1 MRTEKRVDTGKKQ
14 GIMVTEKTVVHGTD
28 KDPKLLSRESVA
40 LTLANVDIVDKIV
53 DDLEQY
59 KKKVSQMK
67 ETLKKERGEGQSL
80 KRKHEDSL
88 SELEKLR
95 EACQMLQSD
104 KDALVLSVNIIEGE
118 KKDLKKQV
126 AEVE

>member
-1 MRTEKRVDTGKKQ
+1 MRIEKRVDTGKKQ
-14 GIMVTEKTVVHGTD
+14 EIMVTEKTVIHGTD
-28 KDPKLLSRESVA
+28 KDPRLLARAGVSS
-40 LTLANVDIVDKIV
+40 TLANVDNVDKIV

-67 ETLKKERGEGQSL
+67 ETLKKERGEGKSL

-88 SELEKLR
+88 SELEKLG
-95 EACQMLQSD
+95 EACQILQYE
-104 KDALVLSVNIIEGE
+104 KYALVLSINIIEGE

-126 AEVE
+126 E